1 MSLSAITHPLLA
13 AVPHGFFTREG
24 GVSQGLYASL
34 NCGPGSGDDPAAVAE
49 NRARVAA
56 HLGVAPR
63 GLRTLHQVHGDRVV
77 EAGPEAPAERPQA
90 DAQVTATPGVAIGAL
105 AADCAPVLFA
115 DPDAR
120 LVGAAHA
127 GWKGALEG
135 VLEATVARL
144 CDMGARPERLR
155 AVVGPCISQRAYEV
169 GEEFLERFLDA
180 DRDFSRFFAGGAPGK
195 AQFDLPGFCL
205 SRLRAAGV
213 AEAAWTGHCTYGDP
227 ARFFSWR
234 RTCHEGRKD
243 YGRLIA
249 AIALG

>member
-1 MSLSAITHPLLA
+1 MSLSPITHALLDGL
-13 AVPHGFFTREG
+13 PHGFFTRQG
-24 GVSQGLYASL
+24 GVSAGPYDSL

-56 HLGVAPR
+56 HLGVAPQ
-63 GLRTLHQVHGDRVV
+63 GLRTVHQVHGDAVV
-77 EAGPEAPAERPQA
+77 VAGPDAPAERPRA
-90 DAQVTATPGVAIGAL
+90 DAQVTAQPGVAVGAL

-115 DPDAR
+115 DPEAG

-127 GWKGALEG
+127 GWRGALEG
-135 VLEATVARL
+135 VLEATVARMAA
-144 CDMGARPERLR
+144 MGARPERIR

-169 GEEFLERFLDA
+169 GPEFVERFLDA
-180 DRDFSRFFAGGAPGK
+180 DREHARFFAGGAAGK

-213 AEAAWTGHCTYGDP
+213 EHCAWTGHCTYADP
-227 ARFFSWR
+227 MRFFSWR
-234 RTCHEGRKD
+234 RTCHEGAAD

-249 AIALG
+249 AIAPA